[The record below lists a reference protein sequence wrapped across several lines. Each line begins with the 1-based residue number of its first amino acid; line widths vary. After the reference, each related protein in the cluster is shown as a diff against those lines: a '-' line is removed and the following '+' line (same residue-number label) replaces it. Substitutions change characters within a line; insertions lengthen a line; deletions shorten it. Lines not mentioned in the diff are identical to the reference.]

1 MKRLIVAAFAL
12 LAGCSLPIAPQSA
25 DITHTLALAPQASIP
40 LAVPVEQTLQVMAPG
55 AAPGYATTAIAYR
68 QSAYELRYY
77 ARQRWIDRPARL
89 LGQALVD
96 GLSAGG
102 ARVLPEGGG
111 MRADYR
117 LLSQLLQIEQ
127 DFTTRPS
134 RMRLALRVQLVD
146 VRDGRLLGGQTLR
159 LEQAAGSDDAAG
171 GVAAANALLLRAVV
185 ETAQLCQR
193 LTAAEGSAE

>member
-1 MKRLIVAAFAL
+1 MMMRLMVIAFGL
-12 LAGCSLPIAPQSA
+12 LAGCALPIAPPSA
-25 DITHTLALAPQASIP
+25 DITHTLALAPQASVP
-40 LAVPVEQTLQVMAPG
+40 LAVPVERTLQVMAPG
-55 AAPGYATTAIAYR
+55 AAPGYATTAMAYR

-77 ARQRWIDRPARL
+77 ARQRWIDRPSRL

-102 ARVLPEGGG
+102 ARVLAEGGG

-117 LLSQLLQIEQ
+117 LLSELLQIEQ

-134 RMRLALRVQLVD
+134 QMRLALRVQLVD
-146 VRDGRLLGGQTLR
+146 VRDGRLLGSQTLR
-159 LEQAAGSDDAAG
+159 LEQAAASDDPAG

-185 ETAQLCQR
+185 QTAQFCQR
-193 LTAAEGSAE
+193 LTGS